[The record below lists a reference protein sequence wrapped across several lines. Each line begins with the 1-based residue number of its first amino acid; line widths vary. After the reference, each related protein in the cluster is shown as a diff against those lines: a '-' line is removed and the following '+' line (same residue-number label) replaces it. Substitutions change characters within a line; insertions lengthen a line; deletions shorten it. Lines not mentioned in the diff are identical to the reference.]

1 MSEQNVL
8 NEQQVKKEQKAQK
21 ECSEQKVQ
29 RLPAEQLFQ
38 KEIEALIAN
47 ETHPVP
53 TGWKMS
59 PKSVLTYICGG
70 KCGKMNITPNY
81 IGHQRLVEIAIST
94 LVTDRALLLIGEP
107 GTAKSWLSEHLA
119 AAINGDST
127 RVIQGTAGTTEEQI
141 RYSWNYAM
149 LIAGGPS
156 REAMI
161 PSPIYRAMEQG
172 AIARVEEIS
181 RCASEVQ
188 DALISILSEK
198 RISVPE
204 LGVEIP
210 AKKGFSIIATANTRD
225 KGVNEMSAALKRRF
239 NIVVLPSPDSL
250 EAEMEIVQTRMAQ
263 LSESLDLNA
272 RLPKPEVVEKV
283 CTIFRELRAGVT
295 LDGKQKLKSTS
306 GVLST
311 AEAIS
316 LLANSMALAGSFGD
330 GTITDYDLAAGLQGA
345 IVKEDSKDGKVWEE
359 YLENIMK
366 KRGSK
371 WLSLYQE
378 CKELN
383 Q

>member
-1 MSEQNVL
+1 MSRGLGDVYKR
-8 NEQQVKKEQKAQK
+8 QVE
-21 ECSEQKVQ
+21 
-29 RLPAEQLFQ
+29 
-38 KEIEALIAN
+38 
-47 ETHPVP
+47 
-53 TGWKMS
+53 
-59 PKSVLTYICGG
+59 
-70 KCGKMNITPNY
+70 ITPKY
-81 IGHQRLVEIAIST
+81 IGHERLVEIAIST

-107 GTAKSWLSEHLA
+107 GTAKSWLSEHLT

-149 LIAGGPS
+149 LIANGPS

-172 AIARVEEIS
+172 MIARVEEIS

-210 AKKGFSIIATANTRD
+210 ARKGFSVIATANTRD

-239 NIVVLPSPDSL
+239 NIVVLPAPDSL
-250 EAEMEIVQTRMAQ
+250 EAEMDIVETRIKQ
-263 LSESLDLNA
+263 LSGSLDLNA
-272 RLPKPEVVEKV
+272 RLPEEEVVRKV
-283 CTIFRELRAGVT
+283 CTIFRELRKGAT
-295 LDGKQKLKSTS
+295 LDGKQKLKPTS

-330 GTITDYDLAAGLQGA
+330 GNITDRDLAAGLQGA
-345 IVKEDSKDGKVWEE
+345 VVKEDNKDGRTWEE

-383 Q
+383 R